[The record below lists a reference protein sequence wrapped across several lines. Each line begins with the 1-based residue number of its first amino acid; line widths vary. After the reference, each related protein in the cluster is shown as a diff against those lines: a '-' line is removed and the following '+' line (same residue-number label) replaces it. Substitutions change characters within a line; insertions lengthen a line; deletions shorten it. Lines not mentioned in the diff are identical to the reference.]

1 MFEKHLWKSDILS
14 KDAGHIIPLPQV
26 FFKHFANKNQLPG
39 FYIGGTLVE
48 NGLKT
53 TKQDDESYL
62 LKHYRRYFP
71 VVGFGVP

>member
-14 KDAGHIIPLPQV
+14 KDADHIIPLPQV

-48 NGLKT
+48 NELKEKKPSKIT
-53 TKQDDESYL
+53 
-62 LKHYRRYFP
+62 YFECK
-71 VVGFGVP
+71 FNANIL